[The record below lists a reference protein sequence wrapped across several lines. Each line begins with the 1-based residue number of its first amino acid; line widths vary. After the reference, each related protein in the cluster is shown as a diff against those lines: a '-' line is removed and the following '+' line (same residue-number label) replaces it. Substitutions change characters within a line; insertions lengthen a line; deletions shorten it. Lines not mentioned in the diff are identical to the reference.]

1 MADREV
7 ILKALQA
14 EDLTPAELQDVTGI
28 DAGKIDMALLE
39 LQRAKLVAVAVDGS
53 WRAFPRRGAA

>member
-28 DAGKIDMALLE
+28 GAGKIEMVLHD
-39 LQRAKLVAVAVDGS
+39 LQRAKIAVATDGS
-53 WRAFPRRGAA
+53 WRAFPRRGVA